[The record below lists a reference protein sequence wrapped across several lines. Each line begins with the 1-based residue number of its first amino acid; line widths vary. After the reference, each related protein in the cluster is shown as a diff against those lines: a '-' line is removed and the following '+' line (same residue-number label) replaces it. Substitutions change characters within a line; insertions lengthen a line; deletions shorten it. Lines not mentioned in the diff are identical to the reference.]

1 MTWHSALTLQRP
13 TGMALLAA
21 LTTLILFASIAR
33 AEEFYGQ
40 QEGDGEVRVVDSN
53 GAEVPIVNGDPLGT
67 RPDSCPIGS
76 YYFNE
81 LPTDK
86 AQIVLTDCATGN
98 GSYPV
103 QLVGSD

>member
-1 MTWHSALTLQRP
+1 VTWQTASALQRP

-33 AEEFYGQ
+33 AEEFFGQ
-40 QEGDGEVRVVDSN
+40 QQSDGQVSVTDSN

-67 RPDSCPIGS
+67 RPDNCPIGS

-81 LPTDK
+81 LATDK
-86 AQIVLTDCATGN
+86 AQIVLTDCGTGT
-98 GSYPV
+98 GSFPV